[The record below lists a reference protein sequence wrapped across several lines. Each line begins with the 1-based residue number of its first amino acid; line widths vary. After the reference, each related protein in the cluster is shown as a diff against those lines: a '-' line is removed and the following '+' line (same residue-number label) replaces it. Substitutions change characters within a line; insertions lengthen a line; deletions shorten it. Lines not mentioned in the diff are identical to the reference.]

1 MQFYPI
7 EGFYVAL
14 HETQDNVEK
23 IYIYCQVPII

>member
-23 IYIYCQVPII
+23 IYILQVPII